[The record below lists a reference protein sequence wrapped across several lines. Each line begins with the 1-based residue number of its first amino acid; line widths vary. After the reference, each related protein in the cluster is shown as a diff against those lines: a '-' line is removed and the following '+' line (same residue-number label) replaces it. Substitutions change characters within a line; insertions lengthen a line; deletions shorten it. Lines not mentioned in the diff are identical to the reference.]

1 MALIIGIVI
10 GPKCI
15 QLLSAHRIKQVFR
28 TRQQVRELATLHESK
43 AGIPTLGGIIIA
55 IASLTSATL
64 FVSFN
69 DFVVLAL
76 GVYVL
81 CSLVGLLDDLLK
93 IVRDNSNGI
102 SSWQKLTGQCLISVL
117 FLAIIFCSPQLKN
130 NRLSVSWPWFNQT
143 FSGGLGI
150 FILISFYMLVLT
162 GTSNAVNLTDGIDG
176 LAISNLFFCFLF
188 LSAMA
193 FLSYDF
199 SFATHSALTYSSS
212 AKELAVLCACFA
224 GGCFAFCAFNL
235 HPASVFMGDMG
246 SIGLGGLLAATAI
259 LLKIPL
265 ILPFVGIIFVMDT
278 LSVILQISTLRL
290 FKRRI
295 FLMSPVHHH
304 FELKG
309 YSERTIVKSAFI
321 IQIIGVIIAY
331 SIIKYGHF

>member
-1 MALIIGIVI
+1 
-10 GPKCI
+10 
-15 QLLSAHRIKQVFR
+15 
-28 TRQQVRELATLHESK
+28 
-43 AGIPTLGGIIIA
+43 
-55 IASLTSATL
+55 
-64 FVSFN
+64 
-69 DFVVLAL
+69 
-76 GVYVL
+76 
-81 CSLVGLLDDLLK
+81 
-93 IVRDNSNGI
+93 
-102 SSWQKLTGQCLISVL
+102 
-117 FLAIIFCSPQLKN
+117 
-130 NRLSVSWPWFNQT
+130 
-143 FSGGLGI
+143 
-150 FILISFYMLVLT
+150 
-162 GTSNAVNLTDGIDG
+162 
-176 LAISNLFFCFLF
+176 
-188 LSAMA
+188 MA

-265 ILPFVGIIFVMDT
+265 ILPFIGIIFVMDT

-321 IQIIGVIIAY
+321 IQMIGVIIAY